1 MQAPVWR
8 RPTWRAGSSSAT
20 RRGAHRHPPERRRR
34 LISVV
39 LPAPTNAD
47 NFRYAEAALAAPRA
61 QGVTTFMDAAA
72 DANMLRAYATLA
84 EQRKLTAAPTSVGPM
99 HGTSRDGG
107 VGRARRGG

>member
-1 MQAPVWR
+1 
-8 RPTWRAGSSSAT
+8 
-20 RRGAHRHPPERRRR
+20 
-34 LISVV
+34 
-39 LPAPTNAD
+39 
-47 NFRYAEAALAAPRA
+47 
-61 QGVTTFMDAAA
+61 MDAAA